1 MSEVSCKDLFLEE
14 KIVIYLIILIKT
26 KFLERAFSTSKEPSD
41 SEVTDAMAK
50 VDKVIFV
57 RRADHLQWSHMWD
70 IAARSTTFRM
80 FIRNAG
86 VLRARGLEC

>member
-1 MSEVSCKDLFLEE
+1 MPSFTFYNPGKDHFPERTSLGGGFLQND
-14 KIVIYLIILIKT
+14 LQRP
-26 KFLERAFSTSKEPSD
+26 FSKEPSD

-50 VDKVIFV
+50 VDKVIFA

-70 IAARSTTFRM
+70 VAARSTTFRM
-80 FIRNAG
+80 FIRNVG